1 MLGKPYATGTS
12 SWDRA
17 RTRERSGANVAP
29 KHRGPRED
37 ESPFAPVMHE
47 RNYERQPRRKMREVK
62 RGTEGD
68 RKRKR
73 NRRELKENISKG
85 RPKEARVE
93 GHMLKRVL
101 SPGGNR
107 RDRLTVGLYQLRE
120 GFSFVNLFN

>member
-1 MLGKPYATGTS
+1 
-12 SWDRA
+12 
-17 RTRERSGANVAP
+17 
-29 KHRGPRED
+29 
-37 ESPFAPVMHE
+37 MHE